1 MRINLP
7 NSKTFSKIFNEST
20 GIKISE
26 SIKGIATDSR
36 EIQSGDLYIAI
47 KGEKV
52 DGHSFLNQV
61 FENGA
66 LAALV
71 SDINDQVHG
80 DQIQVRDTI
89 ESIGKIATEWRRQ
102 FNIPIIGITGSNGK
116 TSTKELLRH
125 ILSSKFDIHAT
136 EGNYNTSIGL
146 PLTLLQLNAF
156 HGASILEMGANR
168 AGDIEILAKIA
179 NPNFGL
185 ITNIAPA
192 HLEGFGSIEAVAKTK
207 AAIFENLGNGIA
219 FVNAADRRVKEIAL
233 KGDSISFGL
242 NPDCDYPAD
251 LHYEED
257 GTITLTINTE
267 EIPTLSSN
275 LSFAKNIIACCAI
288 ARELDVEWEA
298 IKDRVSTFSPPKG
311 RCEVKNNGSYIIID
325 DTYNANLE
333 STLAAIDYLSAF
345 SGQGEKVFIFGDM
358 LELGDV
364 SREQHIAIGKKCDE
378 MELSAVLTYGKE
390 TIATSESIKKV
401 KINQHFDSKEELI
414 DFLQKIIKSNDKIL
428 IKGSRGMRMETII
441 QGIMEN

>member
-80 DQIQVRDTI
+80 NQIQVRDTI
-89 ESIGKIATEWRRQ
+89 KSIGKIATEWRRQ

-179 NPNFGL
+179 YPNFGL

-251 LHYEED
+251 LHYEKD

-345 SGQGEKVFIFGDM
+345 SGQGKKVFIFGDM

-364 SREQHIAIGKKCDE
+364 SREQHIAIGEKCDE

-390 TIATSESIKKV
+390 TIATSKSIKKV

-414 DFLQKIIKSNDKIL
+414 DFLQKIITSNDKIL

>member
-80 DQIQVRDTI
+80 NQIQVRDTI
-89 ESIGKIATEWRRQ
+89 KSIGKIATEWRRQ

-288 ARELDVEWEA
+288 AREMDVEWEA
-298 IKDRVSTFSPPKG
+298 IKDRISTFSPPKG

-345 SGQGEKVFIFGDM
+345 SGQGKKVFIFGDM

-378 MELSAVLTYGKE
+378 MELYAVLTYGKE
-390 TIATSESIKKV
+390 TIATSKSIKKV

-414 DFLQKIIKSNDKIL
+414 DFLQKIITSNDKIL

-441 QGIMEN
+441 QNIMEN

>member
-80 DQIQVRDTI
+80 NQIQVRDTI

-233 KGDSISFGL
+233 KVDSISFGL

-345 SGQGEKVFIFGDM
+345 SGQGKKVFIFGDM

-414 DFLQKIIKSNDKIL
+414 DFLQKIITSNDKIL
-428 IKGSRGMRMETII
+428 IKGSRGMRMETIV
-441 QGIMEN
+441 QSIMEN

>member
-1 MRINLP
+1 MRISLP

-52 DGHSFLNQV
+52 DGHSFLSQV

-71 SDINDQVHG
+71 SDTNDQVHG
-80 DQIQVRDTI
+80 NQIKVGNTI
-89 ESIGKIATEWRRQ
+89 ESIGKIATEWRDQ

-136 EGNYNTSIGL
+136 EGNFNTSIGL

-156 HGASILEMGANR
+156 HGASILEMGANQ

-207 AAIFENLGNGIA
+207 AAIFENLENGIA
-219 FVNAADRRVKEIAL
+219 FVNAADRRVKEITV
-233 KGDSISFGL
+233 KGHSISFGL

-288 ARELDVEWEA
+288 ARELGVEWEA

-333 STLAAIDYLSAF
+333 STIAAIDYLSAF
-345 SGQGEKVFIFGDM
+345 SGQGRKIFIFGDM

-364 SREQHIAIGKKCDE
+364 SREQHILIGQKCDE
-378 MELSAVLTYGKE
+378 MELSVVLTYGKE
-390 TIATSESIKKV
+390 TIATCESIKKV

-414 DFLQKIIKSNDKIL
+414 DFLQKIIISKDKIL
-428 IKGSRGMRMETII
+428 IKGSRGMRMETIV
-441 QGIMEN
+441 QSIMEN

>member
-80 DQIQVRDTI
+80 NQIQVRDTI

-168 AGDIEILAKIA
+168 AGDIEKLAKIA

-233 KGDSISFGL
+233 KSDSISFGL

-345 SGQGEKVFIFGDM
+345 SGQGKKVFIFGDM

-390 TIATSESIKKV
+390 TIATSKSIKKV

-414 DFLQKIIKSNDKIL
+414 DFLQKIITSNDKIL

>member
-80 DQIQVRDTI
+80 NQIQVRDTI

-168 AGDIEILAKIA
+168 AGDIEKLAKIA

-233 KGDSISFGL
+233 KVDSISFGL

-311 RCEVKNNGSYIIID
+311 RCEIKNNGSYIIID

-390 TIATSESIKKV
+390 TIATSESIKKI

-414 DFLQKIIKSNDKIL
+414 DFLQKIITSNDKIL

>member
-80 DQIQVRDTI
+80 NQIQVRNTI

-233 KGDSISFGL
+233 KVDSISFGL

-288 ARELDVEWEA
+288 ARELNIEWEA

-311 RCEVKNNGSYIIID
+311 RCEVINNGSYIIID

>member
-52 DGHSFLNQV
+52 DGHSFLSQV

-71 SDINDQVHG
+71 SDTNDQVHG
-80 DQIQVRDTI
+80 NQIKVDDTI
-89 ESIGKIATEWRRQ
+89 ESIGKIATEWRDQ

-136 EGNYNTSIGL
+136 EGNFNTSIGL

-156 HGASILEMGANR
+156 HGASILEMGANQ

-179 NPNFGL
+179 NPNFAL

-219 FVNAADRRVKEIAL
+219 FVNAADRRVKEITV
-233 KGDSISFGL
+233 KGRSISFGL

-288 ARELDVEWEA
+288 ARELGVEWEA

-311 RCEVKNNGSYIIID
+311 RCELKNNGSYIIID

-333 STLAAIDYLSAF
+333 STIAAIDYLSAF
-345 SGQGEKVFIFGDM
+345 SGQGRKIFIFGDM

-364 SREQHIAIGKKCDE
+364 SREQHIVIGQKCDE

-390 TIATSESIKKV
+390 TIATCESIKKV
-401 KINQHFDSKEELI
+401 EINQHFDSKEELI
-414 DFLQKIIKSNDKIL
+414 DFLQKIIISKDKIL
-428 IKGSRGMRMETII
+428 IKGSRGMRMETIV
-441 QGIMEN
+441 QSIMEN

>member
-71 SDINDQVHG
+71 SDINDQVNG
-80 DQIQVRDTI
+80 NQIQVRNTI

-233 KGDSISFGL
+233 KVDSISFGL

-345 SGQGEKVFIFGDM
+345 SGQGKKVFIFGDM

>member
-1 MRINLP
+1 MRISLP

-52 DGHSFLNQV
+52 DGHSFLSQV

-71 SDINDQVHG
+71 SDTNDQVHG
-80 DQIQVRDTI
+80 NQIKVGDTI
-89 ESIGKIATEWRRQ
+89 ESIGKIATEWRDQ

-116 TSTKELLRH
+116 TSTKDLLRH

-136 EGNYNTSIGL
+136 EGNFNTSIGL

-156 HGASILEMGANR
+156 HGASILEMGANQ

-207 AAIFENLGNGIA
+207 AAIFENLENGIA
-219 FVNAADRRVKEIAL
+219 FVNAADRRVKEITV
-233 KGDSISFGL
+233 KGHSISFGL

-288 ARELDVEWEA
+288 ARELGVEWEA

-333 STLAAIDYLSAF
+333 STIAAIDYLSAF
-345 SGQGEKVFIFGDM
+345 SGQGRKIFIFGDM

-364 SREQHIAIGKKCDE
+364 SREQHIVIGRKCDE

-390 TIATSESIKKV
+390 TIATCESIKKV

-414 DFLQKIIKSNDKIL
+414 DFLQKIIISKDKIL
-428 IKGSRGMRMETII
+428 IKGSRGMRMETIV
-441 QGIMEN
+441 QSIMEN

>member
-80 DQIQVRDTI
+80 NQIQVRDTI

-345 SGQGEKVFIFGDM
+345 SGQGKKVFIFGDM

-390 TIATSESIKKV
+390 TIATSKSIKKV

-414 DFLQKIIKSNDKIL
+414 DFLQKIITSNDKIL

>member
-1 MRINLP
+1 MRISLP
-7 NSKTFSKIFNEST
+7 NSKTFSKIFNESK

-26 SIKGIATDSR
+26 SIKGIDTDSR

-52 DGHSFLNQV
+52 DGHSFLSQV

-66 LAALV
+66 LDALV

-80 DQIQVRDTI
+80 NQIKVGDTI
-89 ESIGKIATEWRRQ
+89 ESIGKIATEWRDQ

-136 EGNYNTSIGL
+136 EGNFNTSIGL
-146 PLTLLQLNAF
+146 PLTLLQLNPF
-156 HGASILEMGANR
+156 HGASILEMGANQV
-168 AGDIEILAKIA
+168 GDIEILAKIA

-207 AAIFENLGNGIA
+207 AAIFENLENGIA
-219 FVNAADRRVKEIAL
+219 FVNAADRRVKEITV
-233 KGDSISFGL
+233 KGHSISFGL

-251 LHYEED
+251 LHYEKD
-257 GTITLTINTE
+257 RTITLTINTE

-288 ARELDVEWEA
+288 ARELGVEWEA

-333 STLAAIDYLSAF
+333 STIAAIDYLSAF
-345 SGQGEKVFIFGDM
+345 SGQGRKIFIFVDM
-358 LELGDV
+358 LELGEV
-364 SREQHIAIGKKCDE
+364 SREQHIVIG
-378 MELSAVLTYGKE
+378 
-390 TIATSESIKKV
+390 
-401 KINQHFDSKEELI
+401 
-414 DFLQKIIKSNDKIL
+414 QK
-428 IKGSRGMRMETII
+428 
-441 QGIMEN
+441 

>member
-80 DQIQVRDTI
+80 NQIQVRDTI

-414 DFLQKIIKSNDKIL
+414 DFLQKIISSNDKIL

>member
-80 DQIQVRDTI
+80 NQIQVRDTI

-219 FVNAADRRVKEIAL
+219 FVNAADRRVKDIAL

-298 IKDRVSTFSPPKG
+298 IKDRISNFSPPKG
-311 RCEVKNNGSYIIID
+311 RCEVKNNGSNIIID

-345 SGQGEKVFIFGDM
+345 SGQGKKVFIFGDM

-390 TIATSESIKKV
+390 TIATSKSIKKV

-414 DFLQKIIKSNDKIL
+414 DFLQKIITSNDKIL

>member
-80 DQIQVRDTI
+80 NQIQVRDTI

-390 TIATSESIKKV
+390 TIVTSESIKKV

>member
-1 MRINLP
+1 MRISLP

-26 SIKGIATDSR
+26 SIKGITTDSR

-52 DGHSFLNQV
+52 DGHSFLSQV

-71 SDINDQVHG
+71 SDTNDQVHG
-80 DQIQVRDTI
+80 NQIKVGDTI
-89 ESIGKIATEWRRQ
+89 ESIGKIATEWRDQ

-136 EGNYNTSIGL
+136 EGNFNTSIGL

-156 HGASILEMGANR
+156 HGASILEMGANQ

-207 AAIFENLGNGIA
+207 AAIFENLENGIA
-219 FVNAADRRVKEIAL
+219 FVNAADRRVKEITV
-233 KGDSISFGL
+233 KGHSISFGL

-251 LHYEED
+251 LHYEEE
-257 GTITLTINTE
+257 GTIT
-267 EIPTLSSN
+267 
-275 LSFAKNIIACCAI
+275 
-288 ARELDVEWEA
+288 
-298 IKDRVSTFSPPKG
+298 
-311 RCEVKNNGSYIIID
+311 
-325 DTYNANLE
+325 
-333 STLAAIDYLSAF
+333 
-345 SGQGEKVFIFGDM
+345 
-358 LELGDV
+358 
-364 SREQHIAIGKKCDE
+364 
-378 MELSAVLTYGKE
+378 
-390 TIATSESIKKV
+390 
-401 KINQHFDSKEELI
+401 
-414 DFLQKIIKSNDKIL
+414 
-428 IKGSRGMRMETII
+428 
-441 QGIMEN
+441 

>member
-80 DQIQVRDTI
+80 NQIQVRDTI

-390 TIATSESIKKV
+390 TIATSKSIKKV

-414 DFLQKIIKSNDKIL
+414 DFLQKIITSNDKIL

>member
-80 DQIQVRDTI
+80 NQIQVRDTI

-414 DFLQKIIKSNDKIL
+414 DFLQKIITSNDKIL

>member
-7 NSKTFSKIFNEST
+7 NSNTFSKIFNKTINQE
-20 GIKISE
+20 INE
-26 SIKGIATDSR
+26 EVNGIATDSR
-36 EIQSGDLYIAI
+36 EIQKGDLYIAI

-71 SDINDQVHG
+71 SDSNDQISG
-80 DQIQVRDTI
+80 TQIKVSDTVK
-89 ESIGKIATEWRRQ
+89 SIGKIATEWRKQ
-102 FNIPIIGITGSNGK
+102 FEIPIIGITGTNGK

-146 PLTLLQLNAF
+146 PLTLLQLTGF
-156 HGASILEMGANR
+156 HGASILEMGANQN
-168 AGDIEILAKIA
+168 GDIELLTNIAK
-179 NPNFGL
+179 PSYGL

-192 HLEGFGSIEAVAKTK
+192 HLEGFGSIESVAKTK
-207 AAIFENLGNGIA
+207 AALFDNMKDGTA
-219 FVNAADRRVKEIAL
+219 FINSADRRIKEIIIH
-233 KGDSISFGL
+233 GNSISFGL

-267 EIPTLSSN
+267 EIPTSSSN

-288 ARELDVEWEA
+288 ARELDVAWDA
-298 IKDRVSTFSPPKG
+298 IKDRISTFSPPKG
-311 RCEVKNNGSYIIID
+311 RCEVKNNGTYVIID

-345 SGQGEKVFIFGDM
+345 SGEGEKIFVFGDM
-358 LELGDV
+358 LELGNLSKD
-364 SREQHIAIGKKCDE
+364 QHIAVGEKCDE
-378 MELSAVLTYGKE
+378 AELSAVLTYGKE
-390 TIATSESIKKV
+390 TLATNSAIKNIN
-401 KINQHFDSKEELI
+401 INQHFNSKDDLI
-414 DFLQKIIKSNDKIL
+414 DCLNQIISSNDKIL
-428 IKGSRGMRMETII
+428 VKGSRGMRMETIVERVLDI
-441 QGIMEN
+441 

>member
-1 MRINLP
+1 MLQERISLLHQAARKYRVQP
-7 NSKTFSKIFNEST
+7 KDLLKKLEELKTQLEST
-20 GIKISE
+20 N
-26 SIKGIATDSR
+26 T
-36 EIQSGDLYIAI
+36 QQ
-47 KGEKV
+47 EKV
-52 DGHSFLNQV
+52 KNLKYEITTMENTYDSLAEEITRARKLSCKTLATIVTNNLNELGLANSNFEIDLTPIKERYGKYGNETVSFSIRPNLNS
-61 FENGA
+61 EPGP
-66 LAALV
+66 
-71 SDINDQVHG
+71 
-80 DQIQVRDTI
+80 
-89 ESIGKIATEWRRQ
+89 IGKIATEWRDQ

-136 EGNYNTSIGL
+136 EGNFNTSIGL

-156 HGASILEMGANR
+156 HGASILEMGANQP
-168 AGDIEILAKIA
+168 GDIEILAKIA

-219 FVNAADRRVKEIAL
+219 FVNAADRRVKEITV
-233 KGDSISFGL
+233 KGHSISFGL

-288 ARELDVEWEA
+288 ARELGVEWEA

-325 DTYNANLE
+325 DTYNACLLYT
-333 STLAAIDYLSAF
+333 SDAA
-345 SGQGEKVFIFGDM
+345 
-358 LELGDV
+358 
-364 SREQHIAIGKKCDE
+364 DE
-378 MELSAVLTYGKE
+378 
-390 TIATSESIKKV
+390 
-401 KINQHFDSKEELI
+401 
-414 DFLQKIIKSNDKIL
+414 
-428 IKGSRGMRMETII
+428 
-441 QGIMEN
+441 